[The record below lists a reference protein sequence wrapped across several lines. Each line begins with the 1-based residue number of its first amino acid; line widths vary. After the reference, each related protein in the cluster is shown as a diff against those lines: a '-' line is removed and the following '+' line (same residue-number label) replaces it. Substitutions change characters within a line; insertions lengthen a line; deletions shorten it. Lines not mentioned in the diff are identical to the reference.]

1 MKAIRHF
8 VDRRIKKRPGRLVKS
23 PAERYWDNQLEPQFN
38 PNSSFTLQSL
48 EARLA
53 RIKP

>member
-1 MKAIRHF
+1 MKPTRHL

-23 PAERYWDNQLEPQFN
+23 PAERYWDNQLEPPFN

-53 RIKP
+53 QIKP